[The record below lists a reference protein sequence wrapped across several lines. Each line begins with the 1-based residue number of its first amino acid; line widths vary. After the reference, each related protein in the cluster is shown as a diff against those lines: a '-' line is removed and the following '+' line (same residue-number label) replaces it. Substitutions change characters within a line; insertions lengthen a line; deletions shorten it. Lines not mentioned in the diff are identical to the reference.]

1 MNLEQI
7 QEMWEK
13 DSKIDPDNLHDESLK
28 IPQLHSKYYTLYN
41 TITLLRERA
50 REQYA
55 KVRLERYNYYTGKAT
70 AEVYAEEPF
79 PYKVREKDAIQR
91 HLEADDKMNKIDM
104 KIKYYDVMLKFLEE
118 IIRAVS
124 NRTYQIKNAIEWNK
138 FQAGYESR
146 LVRYYR
152 RIMKSFKQLQEILGG
167 VPNDG
172 YFGHPRLKIENP
184 FSPPK
189 EKTKKTNGG
198 KGLTNK
204 LGNRATEIEDMIKN
218 MR

>member
-41 TITLLRERA
+41 TITLLREKA
-50 REQYA
+50 REQYS

-91 HLEADDKMNKIDM
+91 HLDADDKMNKVDM
-104 KIKYYDVMLKFLEE
+104 KIKYYDIMLKFLEE
-118 IIRAVS
+118 VIRAVS

-138 FQAGYESR
+138 FQAGY
-146 LVRYYR
+146 
-152 RIMKSFKQLQEILGG
+152 
-167 VPNDG
+167 N
-172 YFGHPRLKIENP
+172 
-184 FSPPK
+184 
-189 EKTKKTNGG
+189 
-198 KGLTNK
+198 
-204 LGNRATEIEDMIKN
+204 
-218 MR
+218 

>member
-50 REQYA
+50 REQYS

-91 HLEADDKMNKIDM
+91 HLEADDKMNKVDM
-104 KIKYYDVMLKFLEE
+104 KIKYYDIMLKFLEE
-118 IIRAVS
+118 IIRNIS
-124 NRTYQIKNAIEWNK
+124 GRTYQIKNAIEWNK
-138 FQAGYESR
+138 FQAGY
-146 LVRYYR
+146 
-152 RIMKSFKQLQEILGG
+152 
-167 VPNDG
+167 N
-172 YFGHPRLKIENP
+172 
-184 FSPPK
+184 
-189 EKTKKTNGG
+189 
-198 KGLTNK
+198 
-204 LGNRATEIEDMIKN
+204 
-218 MR
+218 

>member
-7 QEMWEK
+7 QEMWEE

-50 REQYA
+50 REQYN

-138 FQAGYESR
+138 FQAG
-146 LVRYYR
+146 
-152 RIMKSFKQLQEILGG
+152 
-167 VPNDG
+167 
-172 YFGHPRLKIENP
+172 FG
-184 FSPPK
+184 
-189 EKTKKTNGG
+189 
-198 KGLTNK
+198 
-204 LGNRATEIEDMIKN
+204 
-218 MR
+218 

>member
-1 MNLEQI
+1 MNLEKI

-41 TITLLRERA
+41 TITLLREKA
-50 REQYA
+50 RESYA

-91 HLEADDKMNKIDM
+91 HLDADDKMNKIDM

-118 IIRAVS
+118 IIRAIS

-138 FQAGYESR
+138 FQAG
-146 LVRYYR
+146 
-152 RIMKSFKQLQEILGG
+152 
-167 VPNDG
+167 
-172 YFGHPRLKIENP
+172 FG
-184 FSPPK
+184 
-189 EKTKKTNGG
+189 
-198 KGLTNK
+198 
-204 LGNRATEIEDMIKN
+204 
-218 MR
+218 

>member
-28 IPQLHSKYYTLYN
+28 IPTLHSKYYTLYN

-50 REQYA
+50 REQYS

-104 KIKYYDVMLKFLEE
+104 KIKYYDIMLKFLEE
-118 IIRAVS
+118 IIRNIS
-124 NRTYQIKNAIEWNK
+124 GRTYQIKNAIEWNK
-138 FQAGYESR
+138 FQAGY
-146 LVRYYR
+146 
-152 RIMKSFKQLQEILGG
+152 
-167 VPNDG
+167 N
-172 YFGHPRLKIENP
+172 
-184 FSPPK
+184 
-189 EKTKKTNGG
+189 
-198 KGLTNK
+198 
-204 LGNRATEIEDMIKN
+204 
-218 MR
+218 

>member
-50 REQYA
+50 REQYN

-91 HLEADDKMNKIDM
+91 HLDADDKMNEVDM
-104 KIKYYDVMLKFLEE
+104 KIKYYDIMLKFLEE
-118 IIRAVS
+118 VIRAVS

-138 FQAGYESR
+138 FQAGY
-146 LVRYYR
+146 
-152 RIMKSFKQLQEILGG
+152 
-167 VPNDG
+167 N
-172 YFGHPRLKIENP
+172 
-184 FSPPK
+184 
-189 EKTKKTNGG
+189 
-198 KGLTNK
+198 
-204 LGNRATEIEDMIKN
+204 
-218 MR
+218 